1 MINLEE
7 QLKNLPDS
15 PGVYLMKDSTGEII
29 YVGKAIS
36 LKNRVRQ
43 YFQSSANQSKKVY
56 SMVKQIHDFEYIMV
70 QNEVEALVLESNLIK
85 SNRPKYNILLRDD
98 KQYPYIKVTVNERF
112 PRVFK
117 TRRIEK
123 DGAKYF
129 GPYPSATAVNEA
141 IEIFH
146 RYYQIRNCKLN
157 LDKEGTRFRPCLNY
171 FIGRCLG
178 PCMGNVDEEVYNEM
192 IKEILDFL
200 TQKSNSLNKKIQER
214 MKEASRN
221 LDFENAA
228 SFRDQLAALDTLHE
242 KQIISSTTELEQ
254 DVIAMARGI
263 EEVVVQVFFIREGKI
278 VGREHYIMED
288 SYVEDR
294 GEVLSSFVK
303 QFYPGTVYIPREIII
318 EEELPDHEAIEDW
331 LSDLKGNKVSLQVP
345 KRGEKLSLIRMVKAN
360 AMDMLNKYGDKFLRK
375 HRENLKALD
384 ILQEDLDLDE
394 RPNRI
399 EAYDISNISGVG
411 SVGSM
416 VVFEKGQAKKSDY
429 RRFKIKSVQT
439 PDDYKSMEEILRR
452 RFTRGINE
460 RLENKKEKKS
470 IESFSLLPDLII
482 LDGGKGQVNKG
493 QAVLDELGIEIPICG
508 LVKDDF
514 HKTRGIIYKN
524 NEITPEKDGL
534 EFKLLYRIQEEA
546 HRFAINYHRSLRT
559 KDLFRSELDGIPL
572 IGEKR
577 KIALLKYF
585 KSINKI
591 KQATQEE
598 LLEVQGMNKK
608 AAENIYLHFK
618 KEEGK

>member
-1 MINLEE
+1 LINLEE

-15 PGVYLMKDSTGEII
+15 PGVYLMKDKSGEII

-43 YFQSSANQSKKVY
+43 YFQSSANHTKKVN

-85 SNRPKYNILLRDD
+85 INRPKYNILLRDD
-98 KQYPYIKVTVNERF
+98 KQYPYIKVTLNERF
-112 PRVFK
+112 PRVIK

-146 RYYQIRNCKLN
+146 RYYKIRDCKLN
-157 LDKEGTRFRPCLNY
+157 LDKEDSRFRPCLNY

-178 PCMGNVDEEVYNEM
+178 PCMGNVDEEIYNGM

-200 TQKSNSLNKKIQER
+200 SQKNNSLNKKIEEK
-214 MKEASRN
+214 MKLASKN
-221 LDFENAA
+221 LEFENAA
-228 SFRDQLAALDTLHE
+228 KYRDQLGALDILHE
-242 KQIISSTTELEQ
+242 KQIISSTSELEQ
-254 DVIAMARGI
+254 DIIAMARGI

-288 SYVEDR
+288 SYIEDR
-294 GEVLSSFVK
+294 GVILSSFVK
-303 QFYPGTVYIPREIII
+303 QFYPGTAYIPREIII
-318 EEELPDHEAIEDW
+318 EEELPDHDAIENW
-331 LSDLKGNKVSLQVP
+331 LTNLKGNKVSLQVP
-345 KRGEKLSLIRMVKAN
+345 KRGEKLALIRMVKSN
-360 AMDMLNKYGDKFLRK
+360 ALDMLNKYGDKFLRK
-375 HRENLKALD
+375 HRENLKALEM
-384 ILQEDLDLDE
+384 LQEDLDLEE

-416 VVFEKGQAKKSDY
+416 VVFEKGEAKKSDY
-429 RRFKIKSVQT
+429 RRFKIKTVQT
-439 PDDYKSMEEILRR
+439 ADDYKSMEEIIRR

-460 RLENKKEKKS
+460 NIENKKDKKNA
-470 IESFSLLPDLII
+470 ESFSLLPDLII
-482 LDGGKGQVNKG
+482 VDGGKGQVNKG
-493 QAVLDELGIEIPICG
+493 QGVLDELGINIPICG

-524 NEITPEKDGL
+524 KEIIPDKDGI

-559 KDLFRSELDGIPL
+559 KDLFRSELDGIAL
-572 IGEKR
+572 VGEKR
-577 KIALLKYF
+577 KLALLKHF

-591 KQATQEE
+591 KTATEEE
-598 LLEVQGMNKK
+598 LLEVNGMNKK
-608 AAENIYLHFK
+608 AAENIYTHFK
-618 KEEGK
+618 KEEG